1 MHEIFSK
8 VFNVRFTKIK
18 IFWKIIMTSGEE
30 RKNTIFD
37 ILMTSLN
44 FSKYFFHFKS
54 FQFLFEIF
62 VQNIIDVILSNLR

>member
-18 IFWKIIMTSGEE
+18 IFWEIIMASGEE

-44 FSKYFFHFKS
+44 FSKYFL
-54 FQFLFEIF
+54 FQKFSIP
-62 VQNIIDVILSNLR
+62 V